1 MHAATERRNRA
12 GLSHGDPA
20 RLTLD
25 VPGAMPASLPAMGE
39 TNMHKFLAAAAFA
52 WLGTFPAAAQSWPT
66 RPVTVVVPWAAGGPV
81 DTVARIAAAR
91 ISELLGQQFII
102 ENVGGAG
109 GSTGTARTAKATPD
123 GYTVLISGSAVLAQ
137 NPALYKRQLYNPVT
151 DFEHVAL
158 HNDSARVLLVRKD
171 FPAKTFAEFAT
182 YLKANADKLQY
193 GSPGIGSGGH
203 VCAILLHQALGV
215 TVTHLPYRGAGPA
228 MQDLIAGRIDYMF
241 EQISTSIPQVQGG
254 TVRAL
259 AALSPEPAPGL
270 ESLPTADSQGMKGLD
285 CGAWGAF
292 SFPKGTPRPIV
303 QKLAKA
309 ISDTLDTPAVLARY
323 KTLGVTP
330 IARERRSPEYLAAFV
345 KTEIERWG
353 KPIKASGVQI
363 E

>member
-1 MHAATERRNRA
+1 MRKLVATIVILVGTLA
-12 GLSHGDPA
+12 PA
-20 RLTLD
+20 T
-25 VPGAMPASLPAMGE
+25 
-39 TNMHKFLAAAAFA
+39 
-52 WLGTFPAAAQSWPT
+52 AQDWPT
-66 RPVTVVVPWAAGGPV
+66 RPVTVIVPWAAGGPV
-81 DTVARIAAAR
+81 DTVARIVTAR
-91 ISELLGQQFII
+91 LSELLGQQFIV

-109 GSTGTARTAKATPD
+109 GSTGTARAAKAAPD
-123 GYTVLISGSAVLAQ
+123 GYTVLLSGSATLAQ
-137 NPALYKRQLYNPVT
+137 NPALYKRQLYNPVA

-171 FPAKTFAEFAT
+171 FPANTFAEFVRHV
-182 YLKANADKLQY
+182 KANADKLQY

-228 MQDLIAGRIDYMF
+228 MQDLLAGRLDYMF
-241 EQISTSIPQVQGG
+241 EQISTSIPQVQAG

-270 ESLPTADSQGMKGLD
+270 ETLPTMPSQGMKDLD
-285 CGAWGAF
+285 CGAWGSF

-309 ISDTLDTPAVLARY
+309 ISDTLDTPVVLARY

-330 IARERRSPEYLAAFV
+330 IAKERRTPEYLNQYL

-353 KPIKASGVQI
+353 SAIRASGVQI